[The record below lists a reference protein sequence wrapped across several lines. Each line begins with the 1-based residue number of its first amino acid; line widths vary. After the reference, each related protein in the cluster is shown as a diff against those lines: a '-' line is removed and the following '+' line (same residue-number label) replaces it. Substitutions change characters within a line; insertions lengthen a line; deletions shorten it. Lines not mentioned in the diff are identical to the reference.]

1 MSASYYDVV
10 VLGSDIAPLTCGA
23 LLAKRGFRVLV
34 LGQHEP
40 SPSYEVG
47 PYTLP
52 RRPFQCAFGRSPV
65 GKRIFPE
72 LGLGQSVRRITQIV
86 DPAFQVALPGHRF
99 DVPQDD
105 ADLAREMDREF
116 PEVKRPIDD
125 FHKVVSRVDASL
137 DTLLERDLVLPPE
150 TFLERQRFSRIR
162 KTLDLPRGDTEDD
175 VLGEF
180 PEDHPFRIATRL
192 PARFEGDIDPEHLS
206 PLRLLRL
213 YSNCRRGALAVG
225 GGLPG
230 LRDLLVQKIKAHS
243 GQVRLDER
251 ASELLVQRGQVTG
264 VQLFGAGEEISCGFV
279 VVGID
284 VAPMLRLLPDRAV
297 FEPLF
302 ERIGEPLL
310 RHYRYTLNV
319 VIRSQGLPPGMG
331 HSLYLLRNNPTA
343 RVGAELRVRVERMS
357 QAHTLISL
365 EALLP
370 SRKVEDDASFLPT
383 VRPGMLAGLREL
395 VPFVDQHLLLVD
407 SPHDDLPPVGTHT
420 TLDIAT
426 ASRRGPSTMPAV
438 YSYPVVST
446 LGLCALPIRT
456 PIKHLLFC
464 NAQVVPGLGSEG
476 QLLAASSAARVIT
489 WAERGRAWMRRRL
502 WTKVEI

>member
-10 VLGSDIAPLTCGA
+10 VLGSDLAPLTCGA

-34 LGQHEP
+34 LGQNEP

-72 LGLGQSVRRITQIV
+72 LGLGQSVRRITQTA

-99 DVPQDD
+99 DVCQDD
-105 ADLAREMDREF
+105 ADLAREMEREF

-125 FHKVVSRVDASL
+125 FHKLVGRVDQNL
-137 DTLLERDLVLPPE
+137 DALLERDLVLPPE
-150 TFLERQRFSRIR
+150 TFMERQRFSRVR
-162 KTLDLPRGDTEDD
+162 KTLDLPRGDSEED

-180 PEDHPFRIATRL
+180 PEDHPFRVATHL
-192 PARFEGDIDPEHLS
+192 PARFESDIDPEHLS

-213 YSNCRRGALAVG
+213 YSNCRRGALTMG

-230 LRDLLVQKIKAHS
+230 LRELLIQKIKAHS

-297 FEPLF
+297 FEVLL

-319 VIRSQGLPPGMG
+319 VIRSEGLPPGMA
-331 HSLYLLRNNPTA
+331 HSLYLVRPPNA
-343 RVGAELRVRVERMS
+343 GRVGNELRVRTEAMG
-357 QAHTLISL
+357 AGHTLLSL
-365 EALLP
+365 ETLLP
-370 SRKVEDDASFLPT
+370 SRKVEDDETFLRGL
-383 VRPGMLAGLREL
+383 RPALLSGLREL
-395 VPFVDQHLLLVD
+395 VPFLDRHLLLVD
-407 SPHDDLPPVGTHT
+407 SPHDGLPPEGTHT
-420 TLDIAT
+420 ALDIAT
-426 ASRRGPSTMPAV
+426 ATRRGPQTMPAV

-446 LGLCALPIRT
+446 LGLCALPVRT

-489 WAERGRAWMRRRL
+489 WTERGKAWMRRRL